1 MKALYEALQNLVE
14 QNDDGIKILY
24 DKQAFCKWF
33 EKIDIDK
40 NNTSVMMFLNLMK
53 RIDPYLIESESFE
66 ENYSD
71 SYTLALAVY
80 TSLFGKEKLSE
91 ENEKI
96 MLEHIEFIITLLQKN
111 QIIETDTSFTNT
123 KYISDLK
130 VAISTIIRRQGTDI
144 LSNMKI
150 LRALLKDFMG
160 NTELEEIN
168 SFCNFIER
176 LQKKMVDYPNDLKF
190 NIPILFTALQEN
202 KELYMPLQNEYEK
215 IISEYIEMGEAF
227 FWENTEYD
235 FDDEY
240 NGYDEINEMDDV
252 GYLKNMALQ
261 AYKNGDISNTLSLVD
276 KALSVVQND
285 WELFYLKALCL
296 EANRNHIGALLEIDN
311 ALKHTQDEAVLYHL
325 KAICLV
331 ATTDFLNA
339 VNSEKKAI
347 ELYAQS
353 KDYEE
358 CKKLS
363 LWLLN
368 AVNMH
373 FNYFTPVNFYNM
385 DYYTDHITCF
395 DQLANLEYAPENL
408 KNTYRKYKQETI
420 KKCKENIEHEISD
433 EKLLEKCNQFLLH
446 PHIGND
452 NKKEIYKIVQRR
464 AEYSDLAKQMLET
477 YHFLAE
483 DSSDSE

>member
-1 MKALYEALQNLVE
+1 MNILYKTLQTIVE
-14 QNDDGIKILY
+14 QYDNGIKILY
-24 DKQAFCKWF
+24 DFQAFCQWF
-33 EKIDIDK
+33 KETNANTNDI
-40 NNTSVMMFLNLMK
+40 SAMMFFNLIK
-53 RIDPYLIESESFE
+53 REVAYCIEQFSDE
-66 ENYSD
+66 YTD

-80 TSLFGKEKLSE
+80 ASLFGKEKLSDE
-91 ENEKI
+91 SEKI
-96 MLEHIEFIITLLQKN
+96 MLEHIEFIIALLQKN
-111 QIIETDTSFTNT
+111 QIIEIDISFGNT

-130 VAISTIIRRQGTDI
+130 VAVSTIIRKKGTGI
-144 LSNMKI
+144 LSNSEK

-160 NTELEEIN
+160 NTMMEEIGF
-168 SFCNFIER
+168 FCNFIER

-190 NIPILFTALQEN
+190 NIPILFTVLQEN
-202 KELYMPLQNEYEK
+202 KESYMPLQNEYEK
-215 IISEYIEMGEAF
+215 IISEYIEMGKAF
-227 FWENTEYD
+227 FGESTEYD

-261 AYKNGDISNTLSLVD
+261 AYKNDDISNTLSLVD

-285 WELFYLKALCL
+285 WELFFLKALCL
-296 EANRNHIGALLEIDN
+296 EADRNHIGALLEIDN
-311 ALKHTQDEAVLYHL
+311 ALKHAQDEAVLYHL
-325 KAICLV
+325 KAQCLV

-339 VNSEKKAI
+339 VNSSTKAI
-347 ELYAQS
+347 DLYAQS
-353 KDYEE
+353 KKHEE
-358 CKKLS
+358 CKNFS

-368 AVNMH
+368 AVDMH
-373 FNYFTPVNFYNM
+373 FKYFTPVNFYDM

-395 DQLANLEYAPENL
+395 DQLANLEYAPENI

-420 KKCKENIEHEISD
+420 KKCKENIEHEISLE
-433 EKLLEKCNQFLLH
+433 EKLEKCDQFLLH

-452 NKKEIYKIVQRR
+452 DKKEIYKIVQRR